1 MFKKTTLPNGLR
13 ILTVPMANTKTAT
26 VLVLV
31 ATGSK
36 YETKNINGISHFLEH
51 MTFKGTKKRPTP
63 LDIAEPLDRV
73 GGNYN
78 AFTGQEYTG
87 YYAKADGRHQDLLLD
102 IISDI
107 TLNPNFDQEEI
118 NKEKGVIIEEINMYE
133 DTPPRKVGDVWNNL
147 LYGDQPA
154 GWDLAGK
161 KEIITK
167 LKREDFVKYHRDH
180 YVAPKIVVAV
190 SGMIEPNDVVEKVKV
205 LFGSISDFRGKDKI
219 PTKEFQEKPE
229 VKLFYKKTDQTHI
242 VLGARSY
249 DIWDDKRFAAE
260 VLATIL
266 GGGMSSRLF
275 GLLRD
280 KMGAAYYVRTS
291 TDASTDTG
299 YLATSAGIDNRRA
312 EEIIKA
318 ILDEYLKIKHIK
330 VSEEELNKAKEH
342 MEGGLTLSIETSD
355 ELASFYCFQEILKKE
370 ILKPEELIKK
380 IRAVT
385 IADIL
390 EAAQDIF
397 RPEKLNLAIV
407 GPFSARGGSAF
418 GGKNLNPFVNLLKM

>member
-1 MFKKTTLPNGLR
+1 M
-13 ILTVPMANTKTAT
+13 
-26 VLVLV
+26 
-31 ATGSK
+31 
-36 YETKNINGISHFLEH
+36 
-51 MTFKGTKKRPTP
+51 
-63 LDIAEPLDRV
+63 
-73 GGNYN
+73 
-78 AFTGQEYTG
+78 
-87 YYAKADGRHQDLLLD
+87 
-102 IISDI
+102 
-107 TLNPNFDQEEI
+107 
-118 NKEKGVIIEEINMYE
+118 IIEEINMYE
-133 DTPPRKVGDVWNNL
+133 DMPSRKVGDVWNNL

-154 GWDLAGK
+154 GWDTAGK
-161 KEIITK
+161 KKIIAR
-167 LKREDFVKYHRDH
+167 LKREDFVKYHKDH

-190 SGMIEPNDVVEKVKV
+190 SGMIEPDDVVEKVKV
-205 LFGSISDFRGKDKI
+205 LFGSISDFKGKDKI

-342 MEGGLTLSIETSD
+342 IEGGLTLSIETSD

-385 IADIL
+385 VADIL
-390 EAAQDIF
+390 EVAQDIF

-407 GPFSARGGSAF
+407 GPFKDRE
-418 GGKNLNPFVNLLKM
+418 PFANLLKM

>member
-1 MFKKTTLPNGLR
+1 MPNFKKTILPNGLR
-13 ILTVPMANTKTAT
+13 ILTVPMADTKTAT

-36 YETKNINGISHFLEH
+36 YESKDINGISHFLEH

-63 LDIAEPLDRV
+63 MSIAEPLDRI

-78 AFTGQEYTG
+78 AFTNYEFTG
-87 YYAKADGRHQDLLLD
+87 YYAKADGRHQDMLLD

-107 TLNPNFDQEEI
+107 TLNPNFDQTEI
-118 NKEKGVIIEEINMYE
+118 DKERGVIVEEINMYE
-133 DTPPRKVGDVWNNL
+133 DMPSRKVGDVWTEL

-161 KEIITK
+161 KEIIAR
-167 LKREDFVKYHRDH
+167 LNREDFVKYHNDH
-180 YVAPKIVVAV
+180 YVAPKIVIAVA
-190 SGMIEPNDVVEKVKV
+190 GMISPDDIIKKVEV
-205 LFGSISDFRGKDKI
+205 LFESISDFKGKDKM
-219 PTKEFQEKPE
+219 PTQESQTKPE

-242 VLGARSY
+242 IFGARAY
-249 DIWDDKRFAAE
+249 DIHHEKRFAAE

-280 KMGAAYYVRTS
+280 KMGAAYYVRTGTDEA
-291 TDASTDTG
+291 TDAG

-312 EEIIKA
+312 EIIIQA
-318 ILDEYLKIKHIK
+318 ILDEYRKIKTVK
-330 VSEEELNKAKEH
+330 VSGDELNKAKEH
-342 MEGGLTLSIETSD
+342 MEGGLALSIETSD
-355 ELASFYCFQEILKKE
+355 ELASFYCFQEVLKNE
-370 ILKPEELIKK
+370 ILTPEEIIEK
-380 IRAVT
+380 IHAVT
-385 IADIL
+385 VDDIL
-390 EAAQDIF
+390 EVAQDIF

-407 GPFSARGGSAF
+407 GPFQDSDAF
-418 GGKNLNPFVNLLKM
+418 ANLLRI

>member
-1 MFKKTTLPNGLR
+1 MYKKTTLKNGLR
-13 ILTVPMANTKTAT
+13 ILTIPMANTKTAT
-26 VLVLV
+26 VLALV

-36 YETKNINGISHFLEH
+36 YETKDINGISHFLEH

-63 LDIAEPLDRV
+63 LAIAEPLDRV

-78 AFTGQEYTG
+78 AFTNYEYTG

-102 IISDI
+102 VISDI
-107 TLNPNFDQEEI
+107 TLNPNFDQKEI
-118 NKEKGVIIEEINMYE
+118 DKERGVIIEEINMYE
-133 DTPPRKVGDVWNNL
+133 DMPARKVGDVWTNL

-154 GWDLAGK
+154 GWDIAGK
-161 KEIITK
+161 KEIIAK
-167 LKREDFVKYHRDH
+167 VQREDFVKYHQDH

-190 SGMIEPNDVVEKVKV
+190 SGMINSDDVIKKTET
-205 LFGSISDFRGKDKI
+205 LFSSISDFEGKDKI
-219 PTKEFQEKPE
+219 PTKENQTEPQA
-229 VKLFYKKTDQTHI
+229 KLFYKKTDQTHI
-242 VLGARSY
+242 ILGARSY
-249 DIWDDKRFAAE
+249 DIWDDRRYAAE

-291 TDASTDTG
+291 TDESTDTG

-318 ILDEYLKIKHIK
+318 ILDEYRKIKTVK

-342 MEGGLTLSIETSD
+342 MEGSLTLSIETSD

-380 IRAVT
+380 IQAVT
-385 IADIL
+385 ADEVL
-390 EAAQDIF
+390 EAAKDIF

-407 GPFSARGGSAF
+407 GPFKDRE
-418 GGKNLNPFVNLLKM
+418 PFVNLLKI

>member
-1 MFKKTTLPNGLR
+1 M
-13 ILTVPMANTKTAT
+13 VNTKTVT

-36 YETKNINGISHFLEH
+36 YEIKNINGISHFLEH
-51 MTFKGTKKRPTP
+51 MTFKGTQKRPTP
-63 LDIAEPLDRV
+63 LAIAEPLDRI

-133 DTPPRKVGDVWNNL
+133 DMPSRKVGEVWTDL

-154 GWDLAGK
+154 GWDTAGK
-161 KEIITK
+161 KEIIVK
-167 LKREDFVKYHRDH
+167 LKREDFVKYHKNH

-190 SGMIEPNDVVEKVKV
+190 SGMIEPDDIIEKVKV
-205 LFGSISDFRGKDKI
+205 LFGSISDFKGKDKI
-219 PTKEFQEKPE
+219 PTKEFQKKPE

-242 VLGARSY
+242 VLGVRSY

-291 TDASTDTG
+291 ADASTDTG
-299 YLATSAGIDNRRA
+299 YLATSAGIDNLRA

-318 ILDEYLKIKHIK
+318 ILDEYRKIKLIK
-330 VSEEELNKAKEH
+330 ISEEELDKAKEH
-342 MEGGLTLSIETSD
+342 LEGSLILSIETSD
-355 ELASFYCFQEILKKE
+355 EMASFYGFQEILKRKIME
-370 ILKPEELIKK
+370 SEELIKK

-385 IADIL
+385 AVDIL
-390 EAAQDIF
+390 EVAQDIF
-397 RPEKLNLAIV
+397 RPEKMNLAIV
-407 GPFSARGGSAF
+407 GPF
-418 GGKNLNPFVNLLKM
+418 KNQKLFANLLKI

>member
-1 MFKKTTLPNGLR
+1 MYKKTTLPNGLR
-13 ILTVPMANTKTAT
+13 ILTIPMANTKTT
-26 VLVLV
+26 TILVLV
-31 ATGSK
+31 ATGTK
-36 YETKNINGISHFLEH
+36 YETKDINGISHFLEH

-63 LDIAEPLDRV
+63 LSITEPLDRV

-78 AFTGQEYTG
+78 AFTSQEYTG

-107 TLNPNFDQEEI
+107 TLNPNFNQEEI
-118 NKEKGVIIEEINMYE
+118 NKERGVIIEEINMYE
-133 DTPPRKVGDVWNNL
+133 DMPSKKVGDVWNNL

-154 GWDLAGK
+154 GWDIAGK
-161 KEIITK
+161 KEIIAR
-167 LKREDFVKYHRDH
+167 LKREDFVKYHKNH

-190 SGMIEPNDVVEKVKV
+190 SGMIEPNEVVEKVKV
-205 LFGSISDFRGKDKI
+205 LFGSISDFKGKDKI
-219 PTKEFQEKPE
+219 PTKEFQKKPG

-266 GGGMSSRLF
+266 GGGLSSRLF

-291 TDASTDTG
+291 TDESTDAG
-299 YLATSAGIDNRRA
+299 YLATSAGIDNRRS

-318 ILDEYLKIKHIK
+318 ILEEYNKIKHIK

-385 IADIL
+385 AVDIL
-390 EAAQDIF
+390 EVAQDIF

-407 GPFSARGGSAF
+407 GPF
-418 GGKNLNPFVNLLKM
+418 KNQEPFVNLLKT

>member
-1 MFKKTTLPNGLR
+1 MYKKTVLPNGLR
-13 ILTVPMANTKTAT
+13 ILTVPMASTKTAT

-31 ATGSK
+31 ATGTK
-36 YETKNINGISHFLEH
+36 YETKDINGISHFLEH

-63 LDIAEPLDRV
+63 LAIAEPLDRV

-78 AFTGQEYTG
+78 AFTSQEYTG

-107 TLNPNFDQEEI
+107 TLNPNFNQEEI
-118 NKEKGVIIEEINMYE
+118 NKERGVIIEEINMYE
-133 DTPPRKVGDVWNNL
+133 DMPSRKVGDVWNNL

-154 GWDLAGK
+154 GWDTAGK
-161 KEIITK
+161 KEIISK
-167 LKREDFVKYHRDH
+167 IKREDFVQYHENH

-190 SGMIEPNDVVEKVKV
+190 SGMIEPDETIKKVKV
-205 LFGSISDFRGKDKI
+205 LFGSIGDFKGKDKI
-219 PTKEFQEKPE
+219 PTKESQEKPE

-280 KMGAAYYVRTS
+280 KMGAAYYVRTT

-312 EEIIKA
+312 EEIIRA
-318 ILDEYLKIKHIK
+318 ILDEYRKIKNIK
-330 VSEEELNKAKEH
+330 VNEEELNKAKEH

-380 IRAVT
+380 IQAVT
-385 IADIL
+385 TADVL

-407 GPFSARGGSAF
+407 GPF
-418 GGKNLNPFVNLLKM
+418 KDQKPFANLLKI